1 MPADKIPLR
10 RRETMKKRLISLLLC
25 LCMAVSVLSV
35 TVLAAATVT
44 SDTEWTNG
52 TDLAQS
58 GGVVLSG
65 GTEAAPLT
73 VTVSGTVTVNANISV
88 RSGHVRITGG
98 GTLLRGSGYTGAM
111 ISVSNGASL
120 TLDHVTVSGN
130 NVPASSCG
138 IVVDAGGKL
147 TINEGSILKEHRKNN
162 AEGSVLYAAGTVVM
176 NGGTIENNAGYYYG
190 NIYLADGSSFTMN
203 GGTIRSNSL
212 SYNST
217 YGGGV
222 FYVRGATLT
231 INNGTISNHKGV
243 PSYGGSIYC
252 SSYGKVYLN
261 GGAIIESSV
270 TSDKCGDSIFYSSR
284 QGSTAELHIGGNP
297 YISDSIYLNSSSV
310 HGSKY
315 PYITSVIKQKLILE
329 VEKGKEGRIL
339 AQGAGDYRLTEADL
353 AKVTLKTN
361 DDDTWYAVL
370 KSDTNQLVM
379 STTKPSYTQNYYI
392 RYYTTEGTGSTTD
405 NTAYKSGESA
415 TIREN
420 GFARTD
426 YTFVGWNTKADGTG
440 TDYTAG
446 QSIGVTDDLILWAQW
461 KYTPNSF
468 SIHWDTDGDGQ
479 IDDTT
484 TVAKDDMPV
493 HANGSKTDADYDYTF
508 TGWSPALTPAT
519 CETTYTAQFTA
530 TPKTGTTECTVTWY
544 DADGTTVL
552 ASTTCAVGSV
562 PAAPDI
568 VPVKASDETYSYTFK
583 EWVAVSGV
591 DADGKLTGDAAFKAA
606 YTAAELSTEDD
617 DDTDLNGILA
627 AILAGRDWFVDVYA
641 RDYYY
646 SAVKWASEYGIASG
660 VDKLHFAP
668 KDPTT
673 RAQLVTFLWRAAGSP
688 EPFALTCAFTDVVMG
703 SYYEKAVL
711 WAIENGIAKGTSDT
725 TFSPDAY
732 VTRGQAVAFLA
743 RMNGVADDA
752 AGYTHSFTDVSTAD
766 YYSNAVAWA
775 VGSGITTGTTAS
787 TFSPEAICQRCQ
799 IVTFLYRNYRY

>member
-1 MPADKIPLR
+1 M
-10 RRETMKKRLISLLLC
+10 MKKRLISLLLC

-44 SDTEWTNG
+44 SDTEWTNE

-147 TINEGSILKEHRKNN
+147 TINEGSILKEHKKSNN
-162 AEGSVLYAAGTVVM
+162 YSKGSVLHVSGTVVM
-176 NGGTIENNAGYYYG
+176 NGGTIEGNIGYNYG
-190 NIYLADGSSFTMN
+190 NIYLANGASFTMN
-203 GGTIRSNSL
+203 GGTICSNSL
-212 SYNST
+212 SHPDGT

-231 INNGTISNHKGV
+231 INSGTIFNHKDIH
-243 PSYGGSIYC
+243 SYGGSIYC

-270 TSDKCGDSIFYSSR
+270 ASGKKGDSIFYSSLED
-284 QGSTAELHIGGNP
+284 STAELYIGGNP
-297 YISDSIYLNSSSV
+297 YISDSIYLDYSTEI
-310 HGSKY
+310 KY
-315 PYITSVIKQKLILE
+315 PYITSAIKNPLTLE
-329 VEKGKEGRIL
+329 MSAGAEGRVI
-339 AQGAGDYRLTEADL
+339 AVGTGSYQLTTEDL
-353 AKVTLKTN
+353 AKVTLRARDGK
-361 DDDTWYAVL
+361 TWYAKLVG
-370 KSDTNQLVM
+370 NQLVM
-379 STTKPSYTQNYYI
+379 TRTNPGYTQKYYI
-392 RYYTTEGTGSTTD
+392 SYISNGGTGSTLD
-405 NTAYKSGESA
+405 DTAYDPNA
-415 TIREN
+415 TTSVKPN
-420 GFARTD
+420 GFFRSE
-426 YTFVGWNTKADGTG
+426 YTFIGWNTMPDGTG
-440 TDYTAG
+440 TFYAADEEIT
-446 QSIGVTDDLILWAQW
+446 ITDKDVVLFAQW
-461 KYTPNSF
+461 KDNPNSF

-484 TVAKDDMPV
+484 TVAKGDMPE
-493 HANGSKTDADYDYTF
+493 HANGSKTDANYDYTF

-519 CETTYTAQFTA
+519 RETTYTAQFTA
-530 TPKTGTTECTVTWY
+530 KPKTETTECTVTWY
-544 DADGTTVL
+544 DEDGATVL

-562 PAAPDI
+562 PTAPDI

-583 EWVAVSGV
+583 EWIAVSGV
-591 DADGKLTGDAAFKAA
+591 DADGKLTGDAAFTAA
-606 YTAAELSTEDD
+606 YTAAELSAEDD

-673 RAQLVTFLWRAAGSP
+673 RAQLVTFLWRAAGCP

>member
-1 MPADKIPLR
+1 M
-10 RRETMKKRLISLLLC
+10 MKKRLISLLLC

-98 GTLLRGSGYTGAM
+98 GALLRGSGYTGIM

-130 NVPASSCG
+130 GSSVTAEGSG
-138 IVVDAGGKL
+138 IEVDVGGKL
-147 TINEGSILKEHRKNN
+147 TLNEGAILIDHRKQGGK
-162 AEGSVLYAAGTVVM
+162 GSALYVSGDVIM
-176 NGGTIENNAGYYYG
+176 NGGQIKNNAGYNYG
-190 NIYLADGSSFTMN
+190 TIYLDHTSGAPATFTMN
-203 GGTIRSNSL
+203 GGAVCDNTLTVSNGSW
-212 SYNST
+212 
-217 YGGGV
+217 GGGA
-222 FYVRGATLT
+222 FYVRYAVLT
-231 INNGTISNHKGV
+231 VNNGIISGHTEI
-243 PSYGGSIYC
+243 PAPGGAIFCTSW
-252 SSYGKVYLN
+252 GKVYLN
-261 GGAIIESSV
+261 GGAI
-270 TSDKCGDSIFYSSR
+270 TNNTTKAGKRGDAIFYSCIN
-284 QGSTAELHIGGNP
+284 GSAGALYIGGEP
-297 YISDSIYLNSSSV
+297 YVENNIYLDSDSNNSII
-310 HGSKY
+310 KY

-361 DDDTWYAVL
+361 DNTTWYAVL
-370 KSDTNQLVM
+370 KPATNQLVM

-405 NTAYKSGESA
+405 KTAYKRGDSA
-415 TIREN
+415 TIMEN
-420 GFARTD
+420 GFTRTD
-426 YTFVGWNTKADGTG
+426 YTFAGWNTKADGTG

-446 QSIGVTDDLILWAQW
+446 QSIDVTDDLILWAQW

-484 TVAKDDMPV
+484 TVARDAMPE

-519 CETTYTAQFTA
+519 RETTYTAQFTA
-530 TPKTGTTECTVTWY
+530 KPKTGTTECTVTWY
-544 DADGTTVL
+544 DEDGATVL
-552 ASTTCAVGSV
+552 TSTTCAVGSV
-562 PAAPDI
+562 PTAPDI

-583 EWVAVSGV
+583 EWIAVSGV

-606 YTAAELSTEDD
+606 YTAAELSAEDD

-673 RAQLVTFLWRAAGSP
+673 RAQLVTFLWRAAGCP
-688 EPFALTCAFTDVVMG
+688 EPFAPTCAFTDVVMG

-787 TFSPEAICQRCQ
+787 AFSPEAICQRCQ

>member
-1 MPADKIPLR
+1 
-10 RRETMKKRLISLLLC
+10 MKKRLISLLLC
-25 LCMAVSVLSV
+25 LCMAVSVLSI
-35 TVLAAATVT
+35 TALAAATVT
-44 SDTEWTNG
+44 SDTEWTNE

-73 VTVSGTVTVNANISV
+73 VTVTGTVTVNASISV

-98 GTLLRGSGYTGAM
+98 GKLLRGSGYTGIM
-111 ISVSNGASL
+111 IYVSDGASL

-130 NVPASSCG
+130 NVLASKCG

-147 TINEGSILKEHRKNN
+147 TINEGSILKEHKKSNN
-162 AEGSVLYAAGTVVM
+162 YSKGSVLYVDGAVVM
-176 NGGTIENNAGYYYG
+176 NGGTIENNTGYNYG
-190 NIYLADGSSFTMN
+190 NIYLANGASFTMN
-203 GGTIRSNSL
+203 GGTICSNSL
-212 SYNST
+212 SHPDGI

-231 INNGTISNHKGV
+231 INSGTIFNHKDIH
-243 PSYGGSIYC
+243 SYGGSIYC

-270 TSDKCGDSIFYSSR
+270 ASGKKGDSIFYSSLED
-284 QGSTAELHIGGNP
+284 STAELYIGGNP
-297 YISDSIYLNSSSV
+297 YISDSIYLDYSTEI
-310 HGSKY
+310 KY
-315 PYITSVIKQKLILE
+315 PYITSAIKNPLTLE
-329 VEKGKEGRIL
+329 MSAGAEGRVI
-339 AQGAGDYRLTEADL
+339 AVGTGSYQLTTEDL
-353 AKVTLKTN
+353 AKVTLRARDGK
-361 DDDTWYAVL
+361 TWYAKLVG
-370 KSDTNQLVM
+370 NQLVM
-379 STTKPSYTQNYYI
+379 TRTNPGYTQKYYI
-392 RYYTTEGTGSTTD
+392 SYISNGGTGSTLD
-405 NTAYKSGESA
+405 DTAYDPNA
-415 TIREN
+415 TTSVKPN
-420 GFARTD
+420 GFFRSE
-426 YTFVGWNTKADGTG
+426 YTFIGWNTMPDGTG
-440 TDYTAG
+440 TFYAADEEIT
-446 QSIGVTDDLILWAQW
+446 ITDKDVVLFAQW
-461 KYTPNSF
+461 KDNPNSF

-484 TVAKDDMPV
+484 TVAKGDMPE
-493 HANGSKTDADYDYTF
+493 HANGSKTDANYDYTF

-519 CETTYTAQFTA
+519 RETTYTAQFTA
-530 TPKTGTTECTVTWY
+530 KPKTETTECTVTWY
-544 DADGTTVL
+544 DEDGATVL

-562 PAAPDI
+562 PTAPDI

-583 EWVAVSGV
+583 EWIAVSGV
-591 DADGKLTGDAAFKAA
+591 DADGKLTGDAAFTAA
-606 YTAAELSTEDD
+606 YTAAELSAEDD

-673 RAQLVTFLWRAAGSP
+673 RAQLVTFLWRAAGCP

>member
-1 MPADKIPLR
+1 M
-10 RRETMKKRLISLLLC
+10 MKKRLISLLLC

-73 VTVSGTVTVNANISV
+73 VTVSGTVTVNANILV

-98 GTLLRGSGYTGAM
+98 GALLRGSGYTGAM

-138 IVVDAGGKL
+138 IVVAAGGKL
-147 TINEGSILKEHRKNN
+147 TINEGSVLKEHKKSNN
-162 AEGSVLYAAGTVVM
+162 YSKGSVLHVSGTVVM
-176 NGGTIENNAGYYYG
+176 NGGTIEGNIGYNYG
-190 NIYLADGSSFTMN
+190 NIYLANGASFTMN
-203 GGTIRSNSL
+203 GGTICSNSL
-212 SYNST
+212 SHPDGT

-231 INNGTISNHKGV
+231 INSGTIFNHKDIH
-243 PSYGGSIYC
+243 SYGGSIYC

-270 TSDKCGDSIFYSSR
+270 ASGKKGDSIFYSSLED
-284 QGSTAELHIGGNP
+284 STAELYIGGNP
-297 YISDSIYLNSSSV
+297 YISDSIYLDYSTEI
-310 HGSKY
+310 KY
-315 PYITSVIKQKLILE
+315 PYITSAIKNPLTLE
-329 VEKGKEGRIL
+329 MSAGAEGRVI
-339 AQGAGDYRLTEADL
+339 AVGTGSYQLTTEDL
-353 AKVTLKTN
+353 AKVTLRSR
-361 DDDTWYAVL
+361 DGETWYAKLVG
-370 KSDTNQLVM
+370 NQLVM
-379 STTKPSYTQNYYI
+379 TKTNPGYTQKYYI
-392 RYYTTEGTGSTTD
+392 SFLSNGGTGSTLD
-405 NTAYKSGESA
+405 DTAYDPNAKASA
-415 TIREN
+415 KPN
-420 GFARTD
+420 GFFRSE
-426 YTFVGWNTKADGTG
+426 YTFIGWNTMPDGSG
-440 TDYTAG
+440 TAYNVGDEIT
-446 QSIGVTDDLILWAQW
+446 ITDKDVVLYAQW
-461 KYTPNSF
+461 EYTPNSF

-484 TVAKDDMPV
+484 TVAKGDMPE
-493 HANGSKTDADYDYTF
+493 HADGSKTDANYDYTF

-530 TPKTGTTECTVTWY
+530 KPKTETTECTVTWY
-544 DADGTTVL
+544 DEDGATVL
-552 ASTTCAVGSV
+552 TSTTCAVGSV

-583 EWVAVSGV
+583 EWIAVSGV

-606 YTAAELSTEDD
+606 YTATELSAEDD

-673 RAQLVTFLWRAAGSP
+673 RAQLVTFLWRAAGCP
-688 EPFALTCAFTDVVMG
+688 EPFAPTCAFTDVVMG